1 MKITPD
7 VEALLDYVR
16 PHKGRLV
23 QAGFAMAVLA
33 AMRAAIAYLIGP
45 AIQAV
50 FIDRNTE
57 MLRLIMIG
65 LPAVFVLKAAA
76 DYATSYLI
84 NYIGQKSVQRMRDD
98 LFTRVHQLS
107 MEFHWR
113 KRSSDVMSRVINDL
127 GNVQSAIQSV
137 PLYLIRDLF
146 TVIALVGVLFYLNW
160 RFAAVSLFILPTAAW
175 MLKLL
180 SRKMR
185 RSSSKAQATMGDIS
199 HKFQESLQGMTVVK
213 AFNYEEQAVSRF
225 RRSNDDFFSETMRF
239 LRASALSSPLME
251 LLGNIMLVGMIFL
264 GGREIMAGR
273 MTPGDFF
280 SFIAA
285 FFTAYMP
292 LKNIAGL
299 NTRVQLGLASW
310 DRVKQVLDEKPDV
323 PAPSSPAR
331 LGDVRG
337 TVEFRGVTYKYPSR
351 DTVVLRDLS
360 FSVKEGEVAAFV
372 GPSGSG
378 KTTII
383 QLLLRFFDPLSG
395 SVLVDGK
402 DLRELD
408 PAELRAATGLVTQ
421 DTILFDNDVTGN
433 LTIGRPGATE
443 AEIREAAEAA
453 DAHPFITAMP
463 QGYATQLGERGVKL
477 SGGQRQRLAIAR
489 AIIKKPK
496 ILLLDEA
503 TSNLDTASEQAV
515 QAAIERILKGRTVL
529 MVAHR
534 LSTVRNADRIFVLDK
549 GALAESGSH
558 EELMARGGVYRKLWE
573 AQS

>member
-1 MKITPD
+1 MKITPA
-7 VEALLDYVR
+7 VQALLDYIK
-16 PHKGRLV
+16 PHRGRLV
-23 QAGFAMAVLA
+23 QAAVAMTVLA
-33 AMRAAIAYLIGP
+33 AMRGAIVYVVGP
-45 AIQAV
+45 VIEGV
-50 FIDRNTE
+50 FVKKDME
-57 MLRLIMIG
+57 LLRLIMIA
-65 LPAVFVLKAAA
+65 LPLLFVVKAGA
-76 DYATSYLI
+76 DYVTSYLI
-84 NYIGQKSVQRMRDD
+84 NYVGQKTVQKMRDD

-127 GNVQSAIQSV
+127 AAVQSAVQSV

-146 TVIALVGVLFYLNW
+146 TVAALVGVLFYLNW
-160 RFAAVSLFILPTAAW
+160 RFAAVSVVIIPAAAAA
-175 MLKLL
+175 LRVL
-180 SRKMR
+180 SKKMR
-185 RSSSKAQATMGDIS
+185 RSSVQAQVTMADIS
-199 HKFQESLQGMTVVK
+199 HRFQESLQGMTVVK
-213 AFNYEEQAVSRF
+213 AFNYEERAIAKF

-239 LRASALSSPLME
+239 LRASALAGPLME
-251 LLGNIMLVGMIFL
+251 FFGNMMLILMIYL
-264 GGREIMAGR
+264 GGLEVMAGR
-273 MTPGDFF
+273 MTSADFL
-280 SFIAA
+280 SFMAA
-285 FFTAYMP
+285 FFTAYLP

-299 NTRVQLGLASW
+299 NSRVQQGLASW
-310 DRVKQVLDEKPDV
+310 ERVKQVLDERPDV
-323 PAPSSPAR
+323 PAPASPVR
-331 LGDVRG
+331 LGGVKG
-337 TVEFRGVTYKYPSR
+337 TVEFRGVSYKYPSR
-351 DTVVLRDLS
+351 ETIVLDGLS
-360 FSVKEGEVAAFV
+360 FKINEGEAAAFV

-383 QLLLRFFDPLSG
+383 QLLLRFFDPVSG

-408 PAELRAATGLVTQ
+408 PAELRDATGLVTQ
-421 DTILFDNDVTGN
+421 DTILFDDDVTGN
-433 LTIGRPGATE
+433 ITIGRPNASE
-443 AEIREAAEAA
+443 AEIHEAAQAA
-453 DAHPFITAMP
+453 NAAAFIEAMP

-489 AIIKKPK
+489 AMIKRPK

-549 GALAESGSH
+549 GTLAESGSH
-558 EELMARGGVYRKLWE
+558 EELMALGGVYKKLWE

>member
-1 MKITPD
+1 
-7 VEALLDYVR
+7 
-16 PHKGRLV
+16 
-23 QAGFAMAVLA
+23 
-33 AMRAAIAYLIGP
+33 
-45 AIQAV
+45 
-50 FIDRNTE
+50 
-57 MLRLIMIG
+57 
-65 LPAVFVLKAAA
+65 
-76 DYATSYLI
+76 
-84 NYIGQKSVQRMRDD
+84 
-98 LFTRVHQLS
+98 
-107 MEFHWR
+107 
-113 KRSSDVMSRVINDL
+113 
-127 GNVQSAIQSV
+127 
-137 PLYLIRDLF
+137 
-146 TVIALVGVLFYLNW
+146 
-160 RFAAVSLFILPTAAW
+160 
-175 MLKLL
+175 
-180 SRKMR
+180 
-185 RSSSKAQATMGDIS
+185 
-199 HKFQESLQGMTVVK
+199 
-213 AFNYEEQAVSRF
+213 
-225 RRSNDDFFSETMRF
+225 
-239 LRASALSSPLME
+239 
-251 LLGNIMLVGMIFL
+251 
-264 GGREIMAGR
+264 
-273 MTPGDFF
+273 
-280 SFIAA
+280 
-285 FFTAYMP
+285 
-292 LKNIAGL
+292 
-299 NTRVQLGLASW
+299 
-310 DRVKQVLDEKPDV
+310 
-323 PAPSSPAR
+323 
-331 LGDVRG
+331 
-337 TVEFRGVTYKYPSR
+337 
-351 DTVVLRDLS
+351 
-360 FSVKEGEVAAFV
+360 
-372 GPSGSG
+372 PSGSG

>member
-7 VEALLDYVR
+7 VEALLGYIR
-16 PHKGRLV
+16 PHKARLL
-23 QAGFAMAVLA
+23 QAALAMTVLA
-33 AMRAAIAYLIGP
+33 AMRAAVAYLIGP
-45 AIQAV
+45 VIQTV

-65 LPAVFVLKAAA
+65 LPAVFVIKAAA

-84 NYIGQKSVQRMRDD
+84 NYVGQKTVQRMRDD

-127 GNVQSAIQSV
+127 GNVQSAVQSV

-146 TVIALVGVLFYLNW
+146 TVVALVGVLFYLNW

-175 MLKLL
+175 MLKVL

-185 RSSSKAQATMGDIS
+185 RSSSRAQATMGDIS

-213 AFNYEEQAVSRF
+213 AFNYEGQAIERF

-239 LRASALSSPLME
+239 LRASAISSPLME

-264 GGREIMAGR
+264 GGREIMADR

-310 DRVKQVLDEKPDV
+310 DRVRQVLDERPDV
-323 PAPSSPAR
+323 PAPASPAR
-331 LGDVRG
+331 LGDVRH
-337 TVEFRGVTYKYPSR
+337 
-351 DTVVLRDLS
+351 
-360 FSVKEGEVAAFV
+360 
-372 GPSGSG
+372 
-378 KTTII
+378 
-383 QLLLRFFDPLSG
+383 
-395 SVLVDGK
+395 
-402 DLRELD
+402 
-408 PAELRAATGLVTQ
+408 
-421 DTILFDNDVTGN
+421 
-433 LTIGRPGATE
+433 LT
-443 AEIREAAEAA
+443 
-453 DAHPFITAMP
+453 
-463 QGYATQLGERGVKL
+463 K
-477 SGGQRQRLAIAR
+477 
-489 AIIKKPK
+489 
-496 ILLLDEA
+496 
-503 TSNLDTASEQAV
+503 
-515 QAAIERILKGRTVL
+515 
-529 MVAHR
+529 
-534 LSTVRNADRIFVLDK
+534 
-549 GALAESGSH
+549 ALTPD
-558 EELMARGGVYRKLWE
+558 
-573 AQS
+573 